1 MSDLVVAADANIPAV
16 EQVFGSVGEVR
27 RFEGRAITRDSL
39 RDVDILLV
47 RSVTRVDQSL
57 LDGTPVRFVGTATS
71 GFDHID
77 RDWLGAAE
85 IHFAH
90 APGANANSV
99 VEYVLC
105 AIACVDRYLETLLEG
120 GSVGIV
126 GFGNIGSALG
136 GVLTRL
142 GIAWKVC
149 DPWLDLQ
156 PDHAA
161 TLDEV
166 LACDVV
172 SLHPELTRAAPWPSY
187 HLLDATRLQ
196 SLGESQ
202 LLINASRGEVVDQ
215 LALLQR
221 LQSPRAPICV
231 LDVWEGEP
239 VVSAHLLNAVRFGS
253 AHIAGY
259 STDGKYLGTA
269 MLARATANALGI
281 DVLADRIHLATP
293 AERASAVE
301 PSSGLGVAQCL
312 RWLLTSRYDIADD
325 DQRLRALLQ
334 AESGAAAAPGFDQLR
349 KQYPVRRELKGNDVR
364 VGGLSMDEMRMVEAL
379 GCHAID

>member
-1 MSDLVVAADANIPAV
+1 MSDLVIAADANIPGV
-16 EQVFGSVGEVR
+16 EQVFGKVGEVR

-39 RDVDILLV
+39 LDVDVLLV

-77 RDWLGAAE
+77 RDWLGSAA

-105 AIACVDRYLETLLEG
+105 AVACVDRYLETLLEG
-120 GSVGIV
+120 GSLGIV
-126 GFGNIGSALG
+126 GYGNIGTALG

-142 GIAWKVC
+142 GIAWKVF
-149 DPWLDLQ
+149 DPWLDPQ
-156 PDHAA
+156 PDYAA
-161 TLDEV
+161 TLEEV

-172 SLHPELTRAAPWPSY
+172 SMHPELTSAAPWPSY
-187 HLLDATRLQ
+187 HLLDAGRLR

-221 LQSPRAPICV
+221 LQSPEAPTCV

-239 VVSAHLLNAVRFGS
+239 VVPAQLLKAVRFGS

-269 MLARATANALGI
+269 MLASAVAGALGI
-281 DVLADRIHLATP
+281 DLLADQVHLATP
-293 AERASAVE
+293 AERAPAIV
-301 PSSGLGVAQCL
+301 PISGSGVAQCL
-312 RWLLTSRYDIADD
+312 RSLVTARYHIADD

-334 AESGAAAAPGFDQLR
+334 AESGAAAASGFDQLR
-349 KQYPVRRELKGNDVR
+349 KQYPVRRELKGNDVS
-364 VGGLSMDEMRMVEAL
+364 VGGLSMDEIRVVEAL
-379 GCHAID
+379 GCRAVD

>member
-1 MSDLVVAADANIPAV
+1 MSGLVIAADANIPAV
-16 EQVFGSVGEVR
+16 EEVFGSIGEVR
-27 RFEGRAITRDSL
+27 RFEGRAVTRDSL

-57 LDGTPVRFVGTATS
+57 IDGTSVSFVGTATS

-77 RDWLGAAE
+77 RHWLRSAA

-105 AIACVDRYLETLLEG
+105 AVACVDRYLETLLEG
-120 GSVGIV
+120 GTMGIV
-126 GFGNIGSALG
+126 GYGNIGTALG
-136 GVLTRL
+136 SVLTRL
-142 GIAWKVC
+142 GISWKVC
-149 DPWLDLQ
+149 DPWLDSQ
-156 PDHAA
+156 PANAA
-161 TLDEV
+161 SLDEV

-172 SLHPELTRAAPWPSY
+172 SLHPELTRTEPWPSY
-187 HLLDATRLQ
+187 HLLDAARLD

-215 LALLQR
+215 VALLQR
-221 LQSPRAPICV
+221 LQSPAAPTCV

-239 VVSAHLLNAVRFGS
+239 AVSAELLQAVRFGS

-269 MLARATANALGI
+269 MLARAAASALGI
-281 DVLADRIHLATP
+281 DALADRIHLATP
-293 AERASAVE
+293 SERASVIQ
-301 PSSGLGVAQCL
+301 PTSGLGVAHCL
-312 RWLLTSRYDIADD
+312 RSLLTSRYDIADD
-325 DQRLRALLQ
+325 DKRLRALLQ
-334 AESGAAAAPGFDQLR
+334 AESGAAAASGFDRLR
-349 KQYPVRRELKGNDVR
+349 KQYPVRRELRGNDVR
-364 VGGLSMDEMRMVEAL
+364 VGGLSLDERRVVEAL
-379 GCHAID
+379 DCHAID